1 MVERKLYK
9 TKLCMLYQRGRCHRQ
24 TCSFAHGNAELRRF
38 SDSGGER
45 RDFRGRDLREKL
57 DREHSPVGRYSSG
70 RGHSPVGRYSS
81 GRGHSPVG
89 RYSSD
94 RGHSPVGRYSADR
107 DARERHASRHS
118 PTESVERS
126 DRKRRMK
133 HHSDGQSDIS
143 GSLNMSDG
151 TGNHVKEKKHLS
163 SNSKDVLQLR
173 QLQSEINMLDDEKR
187 ELEIYLEETTCQ
199 AESLASKNQEL
210 EMELFKERE
219 ERKRITSKAKQFIEA
234 YNNHSRLEAELKR
247 SEAQLQNLANK
258 LNSDFIRTG
267 ASEEDSA
274 INISDGGMAGNH
286 FSSLDEQQKNTSPTK
301 KRPRIHH
308 EADETSN
315 QASTRAKGNASQ
327 RISYPTQPSNEKKD
341 EAEFNW
347 ENGYKTVGG
356 EEKSKKGINFSN
368 DMTFTNKLQQMDN
381 GRANCPQSFEPSATG
396 LPGILGYQIIGP
408 KTSDI
413 AVVLPSTSMAAH
425 AKDED
430 VEVGEMEEKLEVAGN
445 ATRRAGKGVPSGIAE
460 FPFLPPPPP
469 LPRGA
474 CLQYKLDDADG
485 RDEETL
491 EVDIV

>member
-1 MVERKLYK
+1 MMVERKLYK

-38 SDSGGER
+38 SGSGGEM

-70 RGHSPVGRYSS
+70 KGHSPVGRYSS

-94 RGHSPVGRYSADR
+94 RGHSPVGRYSSERGHSPVGRYSSDR
-107 DARERHASRHS
+107 DARERHASRGRS
-118 PTESVERS
+118 PPESVERS

-151 TGNHVKEKKHLS
+151 TGDHVKERKHLS
-163 SNSKDVLQLR
+163 SNSKDVLQLK

-210 EMELFKERE
+210 EMELFKEKE
-219 ERKRITSKAKQFIEA
+219 ERKRITSKTKQFIEA
-234 YNNHSRLEAELKR
+234 YTNHSRLEAELKR
-247 SEAQLQNLANK
+247 SEAQLQKLANK
-258 LNSDFIRTG
+258 LGSDFIRTG

-286 FSSLDEQQKNTSPTK
+286 FSSLVEQQKNTSPTK

-315 QASTRAKGNASQ
+315 QASIRAKGNGAQ
-327 RISYPTQPSNEKKD
+327 RIAYPTQLSNEKKD
-341 EAEFNW
+341 KAEFDW
-347 ENGYKTVGG
+347 ETVVG

-368 DMTFTNKLQQMDN
+368 DMTFTNK
-381 GRANCPQSFEPSATG
+381 
-396 LPGILGYQIIGP
+396 P
-408 KTSDI
+408 KASEI
-413 AVVLPSTSMAAH
+413 AVILPSTSMAAH

-430 VEVGEMEEKLEVAGN
+430 VEVGETEEKFEVAGN
-445 ATRRAGKGVPSGIAE
+445 ATRRAGKGVPSGVAE
-460 FPFLPPPPP
+460 YPFLPPPPP

-474 CLQYKLDDADG
+474 SLQYKRDDADR
-485 RDEETL
+485 RDEEML

>member
-1 MVERKLYK
+1 MVEKKLYK
-9 TKLCMLYQRGRCHRQ
+9 TKLCMLYQRGRCHRH

-38 SDSGGER
+38 SDSGGGER

-89 RYSSD
+89 RYASG
-94 RGHSPVGRYSADR
+94 REHSPVGRYSSDR
-107 DARERHASRHS
+107 DARERDASRGRS

-126 DRKRRMK
+126 ERKRRMK

-143 GSLNMSDG
+143 GSLNMPDG
-151 TGNHVKEKKHLS
+151 KDHVKEKKHLP
-163 SNSKDVLQLR
+163 SNSKDALQLR

-187 ELEIYLEETTCQ
+187 ELEMYLEEATCQ
-199 AESLASKNQEL
+199 AESLASKSQEL
-210 EMELFKERE
+210 EMELFKEKE
-219 ERKRITSKAKQFIEA
+219 ERKRIALKAKQFMEA

-247 SEAQLQNLANK
+247 SEAQLQKLASK
-258 LNSDFIRTG
+258 LSSDFIRTS
-267 ASEEDSA
+267 ASGEDSP

-327 RISYPTQPSNEKKD
+327 RIAYAKLSNEKKD
-341 EAEFNW
+341 EAELNL
-347 ENGYKTVGG
+347 ENEYNTVVD

-368 DMTFTNKLQQMDN
+368 DMSFTNK
-381 GRANCPQSFEPSATG
+381 A
-396 LPGILGYQIIGP
+396 
-408 KTSDI
+408 KDI

-430 VEVGEMEEKLEVAGN
+430 VEVGEIEEKLEVAGN

-460 FPFLPPPPP
+460 YPFLPPPPP

-474 CLQYKLDDADG
+474 SLQFKRDDADE
-485 RDEETL
+485 RDEEML